1 MTQMQIVSLVIAACV
16 AAYFYLP
23 GIKWPVAKPNS
34 MAQIAS
40 VLAIRDSSSSP
51 EVRKACSSLLQ
62 ALLQ

>member
-23 GIKWPVAKPNS
+23 GITWPVAKPSS
-34 MAQIAS
+34 MHQIES
-40 VLAIRDSSSSP
+40 VLAIRDSTSSP
-51 EVRKACSSLLQ
+51 EVRKACSALLQ

>member
-1 MTQMQIVSLVIAACV
+1 MTQMQIVSLVVAALV

-34 MAQIAS
+34 MRQIEA
-40 VLAIRDSSSSP
+40 VLSIRDSTSSP